1 MKVVYK
7 IGGGAVGDGARI
19 TRVSGDGSKF
29 EIMVDG
35 KTERFSEI
43 ILKADDAPTPTP
55 TPTPEPT
62 PTPTPTPTPAP
73 EGEPTPTPTPTTP
86 PIVTTDIA
94 QMLARAQP
102 GETIIA
108 ADGSHGVVNLDGIA
122 AGVTLQAETL
132 HGAHFDKINIQNT
145 NGFNITGVA
154 CWPTSGEPVGTN
166 KEYSIRG
173 LKSARDVA
181 VRDCLFKGRVDSE
194 DYPTWALADWR
205 GWARGAVLLD
215 GDDCTVSGC
224 DAFGVRF
231 GFALTGN
238 RAIYNT
244 ARVFGASGDAFRAG
258 GSDSF
263 ARNIVAA
270 DMVYMNDGN
279 HPDAFQAFNT
289 AAPLTGLTVENFVFL
304 EWLSNAWDS
313 PLRWHEKQNRFGI
326 AQGIGLHN
334 GPYSNI
340 TLTDGY
346 VRNNAATAIRINNA
360 DGVTISRVNAGSC
373 DFGKPAYDAR
383 FPKIDVAGSGLSINN
398 CEAEQFVG
406 AASTGTGNT
415 KPNYSAPM
423 PAWAKALIG

>member
-1 MKVVYK
+1 
-7 IGGGAVGDGARI
+7 
-19 TRVSGDGSKF
+19 
-29 EIMVDG
+29 
-35 KTERFSEI
+35 
-43 ILKADDAPTPTP
+43 
-55 TPTPEPT
+55 
-62 PTPTPTPTPAP
+62 
-73 EGEPTPTPTPTTP
+73 
-86 PIVTTDIA
+86 
-94 QMLARAQP
+94 MLARAQP
-102 GETIIA
+102 GETIYA
-108 ADGSHGVVNLDGIA
+108 ADGSHGVINIDGIA

-132 HGAHFDKINIQNT
+132 HGAHFDRINLENT
-145 NGFNITGVA
+145 NGFNIAGVA

-173 LKSARDVA
+173 LKSARRCYVS
-181 VRDCLFKGRVDSE
+181 DCLFKGRVDSE
-194 DYPTWALADWR
+194 GYPTWALADWR

-215 GDDCTVSGC
+215 GDDCAVYDSR
-224 DAFGVRF
+224 AIGVRF

-238 RAIYNT
+238 RAIYNA

-258 GSDSF
+258 GNDSL

-304 EWLSNAWDS
+304 EWLNNAWDS
-313 PLRWHEKQNRFGI
+313 PLRYNSGLSRFGI
-326 AQGIGLHN
+326 MQGIGLHN

-383 FPKIDVAGSGLSINN
+383 FPKIDVRGSAINISGST
-398 CEAEQFVG
+398 AEQFAGPRHRVATIPHRTIPHQCPLG
-406 AASTGTGNT
+406 RRS
-415 KPNYSAPM
+415 
-423 PAWAKALIG
+423 